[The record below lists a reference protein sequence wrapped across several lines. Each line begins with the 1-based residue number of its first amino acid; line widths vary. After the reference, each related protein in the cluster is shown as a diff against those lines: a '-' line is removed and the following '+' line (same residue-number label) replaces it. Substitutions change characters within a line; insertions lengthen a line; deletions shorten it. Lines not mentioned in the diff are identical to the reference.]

1 MGQLGAIVMVI
12 RECLLARGGP
22 LHTRAD
28 NEHSRSFS
36 LSRSAEKAPTNRAFF
51 LLKVPSCALIIKN
64 LLGHCTKHGEYTVK
78 LGHCKTSR
86 SFVDGSGAQW
96 SQARGHIL
104 GSIRNKSAVMGYCTQ
119 G

>member
-51 LLKVPSCALIIKN
+51 LLKVPSCALTIKN

-78 LGHCKTSR
+78 LVHCKTLR
-86 SFVDGSGAQW
+86 SFVDSSSAQW
-96 SQARGHIL
+96 SPAWGHIL